1 MNSVLLIETGN
12 IIEEAIFMG
21 KEERYST
28 TIVLPQVVFLD
39 NVIC

>member
-12 IIEEAIFMG
+12 IIQEAIFMG

-28 TIVLPQVVFLD
+28 AIVISQVVFLD
-39 NVIC
+39 NVIR

>member
-12 IIEEAIFMG
+12 IIQEAISMG
-21 KEERYST
+21 IEERYSA
-28 TIVLPQVVFLD
+28 TIIIPQVVFLD